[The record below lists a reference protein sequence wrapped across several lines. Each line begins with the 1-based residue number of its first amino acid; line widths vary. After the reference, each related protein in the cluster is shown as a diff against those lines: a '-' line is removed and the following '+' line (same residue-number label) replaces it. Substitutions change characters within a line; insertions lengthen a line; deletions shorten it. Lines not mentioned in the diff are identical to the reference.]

1 MEKARVSRERQ
12 PGQSRVIGLA
22 TGAPSKSR
30 EALGNHPFLTLGFPR
45 PAPRPY
51 PTVPPEEAEG
61 SVFLRASAALESQL
75 VSPGGGGA

>member
-12 PGQSRVIGLA
+12 PGQSRVVGLA

-45 PAPRPY
+45 PAPWPY
-51 PTVPPEEAEG
+51 PIVPPEEAEG
-61 SVFLRASAALESQL
+61 SVFLPASAALESQL

>member
-12 PGQSRVIGLA
+12 PGQSRVIGLD

-30 EALGNHPFLTLGFPR
+30 EALGNHPFFNPGVSP
-45 PAPRPY
+45 PAPWPY

-61 SVFLRASAALESQL
+61 SVFLPSSATLESQL